1 MSRIAIGITAAVLSL
16 GATAAPESYTI
27 DSLHTF
33 PYFTVNH
40 LGLTNLMGR
49 FDKTSGKITLD
60 TVAKTG
66 SVDLAIEAG
75 SITTGDSDR
84 GARPRTRDEHLRS
97 PDFFNAVEFPRITF
111 KGATA
116 RWTGDAPA
124 AIEGQITLL
133 GVTRPLTLT
142 VESWKC
148 IPDPLAQGKRQRC
161 GGNASGTIKR
171 SDFGMKAFLS
181 GVSDDLRLYLA
192 LEAIGN

>member
-1 MSRIAIGITAAVLSL
+1 MSRIAIGIAAAVLSL

-27 DSLHTF
+27 DPFHTF

-66 SVDLAIEAG
+66 SVDLVIEAG

-97 PDFFNAVEFPRITF
+97 PDFFNAAEFPRITF

-161 GGNASGTIKR
+161 GGNANGTIKR
-171 SDFGMKAFLS
+171 SDFGMKAF
-181 GVSDDLRLYLA
+181 VPAISDELRLYLA

>member
-60 TVAKTG
+60 TVAKIG

-148 IPDPLAQGKRQRC
+148 IPDPLAQGRRQRC